1 MIYRGSSKFTHF
13 LRHAQIKDLSD
24 KSSIFAIKEMVT
36 LIIILVTA
44 AVSILCFSGKLNINS
59 LVFNASRVWHGKQW
73 YRILSYGL
81 VHSGWGHLLFN
92 MLTLFFF
99 GTVVEQ
105 YFSAAFGGTA
115 GIILYIVL
123 YVSAIAVSTVGDL
136 IKYKDSPGYNAV
148 GASGAVS
155 AVLFASILFEP
166 KMGIYIY
173 LIPIPVPGY
182 IFAPLYLLYCWYMA
196 KRNMDNIGHTAHF
209 WGAVYGLLFPLVCR
223 PDIFQHFLSQL
234 GL

>member
-1 MIYRGSSKFTHF
+1 MI
-13 LRHAQIKDLSD
+13 
-24 KSSIFAIKEMVT
+24 T
-36 LIIILVTA
+36 LILISITCL
-44 AVSILCFSGKLNINS
+44 VSILCFTGRLDANKLLFHAYS
-59 LVFNASRVWHGKQW
+59 VWHRKEW
-73 YRILSYGL
+73 YRMLTYGL
-81 VHSGWGHLLFN
+81 VHGGWGHLFFN

-99 GTVVEQ
+99 GRVVEQ
-105 YFSAAFGGTA
+105 YFAVAFGDVL
-115 GIILYIVL
+115 GIVLYIVL
-123 YVSAIAVSTVGDL
+123 YVSAIAVSTVWDL
-136 IKYKDSPGYNAV
+136 FKHKDDWNYSAV

-155 AVLFASILFEP
+155 AILFASILFEP

-209 WGAVYGLLFPLVCR
+209 WGAVYGLAFPLICR
-223 PDIFQHFLSQL
+223 PDIFSHFLAQL

>member
-1 MIYRGSSKFTHF
+1 MI
-13 LRHAQIKDLSD
+13 
-24 KSSIFAIKEMVT
+24 T
-36 LIIILVTA
+36 LIIILITVL
-44 AVSILCFSGKLNINS
+44 VSVLCFRGILDINA
-59 LVFNASRVWHGKQW
+59 LKFNAYGVWHRGQW
-73 YRILSYGL
+73 HRMLTYGL
-81 VHSGWGHLLFN
+81 VHGSWGHLFFN
-92 MLTLFFF
+92 MLTLYFF

-105 YFSAAFGGTA
+105 YFQAAFGSSS
-115 GIILYIVL
+115 GIILYVVL
-123 YVSAIAVSTVGDL
+123 YVSAIAVSTIGDL
-136 IKYKDSPGYNAV
+136 IKYRNAPGYNAV

-173 LIPIPVPGY
+173 LVPIPVPGY

-223 PDIFQHFLSQL
+223 PDIFHHFLVQS

>member
-1 MIYRGSSKFTHF
+1 MT
-13 LRHAQIKDLSD
+13 
-24 KSSIFAIKEMVT
+24 T
-36 LIIILVTA
+36 LITIAVTVL
-44 AVSILCFSGKLNINS
+44 VSILCFSGTLDVNAW
-59 LVFNASRVWHGKQW
+59 VFNATKVWYRKQW
-73 YRILSYGL
+73 YRMLSYGL
-81 VHSGWGHLLFN
+81 VHSGWGHLFFN
-92 MLTLFFF
+92 MLTLYFF

-105 YFSAAFGGTA
+105 YFGAAFGVTA
-115 GIILYIVL
+115 GIVLYIIF

-136 IKYKDSPGYNAV
+136 IKYRNNPGYNAV

-166 KMGIYIY
+166 KMGIYIS

-182 IFAPLYLLYCWYMA
+182 IFAPLYLLFCWYIA

-209 WGAVYGLLFPLVCR
+209 WGAVYGLVFPLICR
-223 PDIFQHFLSQL
+223 PDIFNHFLSQL